1 MLAIAAVYRRTT
13 LMRAAAKIS
22 RWGTASCGLVHVVP
36 FRKLSRSGSYRVRR
50 RPSRLTLLLSSSNL
64 LLDVTDTQNG
74 FPQGLKIIVK
84 IVIEIEMSFLD
95 GLEEFPL

>member
-50 RPSRLTLLLSSSNL
+50 A
-64 LLDVTDTQNG
+64 
-74 FPQGLKIIVK
+74 
-84 IVIEIEMSFLD
+84 
-95 GLEEFPL
+95 

>member
-1 MLAIAAVYRRTT
+1 MPDFVEVVNTAHRLLT
-13 LMRAAAKIS
+13 L
-22 RWGTASCGLVHVVP
+22 G
-36 FRKLSRSGSYRVRR
+36 RKLRR
-50 RPSRLTLLLSSSNL
+50 RPSRLTRLLSSSNL